1 MFVARA
7 FRRLDSH
14 AGKNPMTMLIA
25 AAVFFLV
32 LHLLV
37 AGTRLRDAIVRAIGE
52 QAYLG
57 AFSVASL
64 AGIVWLAVSYNR
76 ATELGTDLLWD
87 LGPGVQHLGIVVVA
101 IAALFA
107 VSGLLTPNPTAV
119 GMEAAATREASGIL
133 RITRHPFLW
142 GVAMWA
148 AFHLA
153 ANGDAASV
161 VFFGTFLVLAVAGTF
176 SIDAKRARKMAPGWI
191 EFAGRTSNVPF
202 VAILAG
208 RNSLKLGE
216 LVTYRQAAAVLVF
229 LVLLFAHAW
238 LFSASPFPGS

>member
-1 MFVARA
+1 
-7 FRRLDSH
+7 
-14 AGKNPMTMLIA
+14 MTMLIA

-37 AGTRLRDAIVRAIGE
+37 AGTRLRDAIVRGIGE

-57 AFSVASL
+57 AFSVASV
-64 AGIVWLAVSYNR
+64 AGIVWLAISYNS

-87 LGPGVQHLGIVVVA
+87 LGPGVSHLGTIVIAVA
-101 IAALFA
+101 VIFA

-119 GMEAAATREASGIL
+119 GMEAAATREATGIL

-142 GVAMWA
+142 GVALWA

-176 SIDAKRARKMAPGWI
+176 SIDAKRARKMATGWI

-216 LVTYRQAAAVLVF
+216 LITFRQAVAILVF
-229 LVLLFAHAW
+229 LILLFTHAW
-238 LFSASPFPGS
+238 LFSVSPFPGGWVPF

>member
-1 MFVARA
+1 
-7 FRRLDSH
+7 
-14 AGKNPMTMLIA
+14 MTMLIA
-25 AAVFFLV
+25 AAVFFLA

-57 AFSVASL
+57 AFSLASL
-64 AGIVWLAVSYNR
+64 GGIVWLAISYNS
-76 ATELGTDLLWD
+76 ATAAGSDLLWD
-87 LGPGVQHLGIVVVA
+87 LGPGVRHLGTIVVAV
-101 IAALFA
+101 AALFA

-119 GMEAAATREASGIL
+119 GQEAAAGREATGVV

-142 GVAMWA
+142 GVALWA

-176 SIDAKRARKMAPGWI
+176 SIDAKRARKMTAGWI

-208 RNSLKLGE
+208 RNSLRLGE
-216 LVTYRQAAAVLVF
+216 LLTYRQAAALLVY

-238 LFSASPFPGS
+238 LFSASPFPGGWVPF